1 MPRQFVRGVGVALLL
16 WASVGASAVEQPA
29 PREAPNVSEPVPELP
44 PLASAELPLAPPVAV
59 EVKDKPNDDATAIDL
74 AWRPSP
80 SDTPDSTRVMGYV
93 VRRADAPGGP
103 FAVVGRVFTKGEGK
117 FTDSAFSWKSKDR
130 EPPEPEAPSPG
141 EEEPSAE
148 PSGGIPTDPP
158 AVRADPRGEYYYEV
172 AAFGLGEGRYEESAP
187 SPAGPIAP
195 REYWLD
201 RDQINVLVTTVLCTV
216 VVLGFLGFARRGRDF
231 YVRPIA
237 GLKAVDDAIGRATE
251 MGRPLLFVAGL
262 GGVSDIATVAAMAIL
277 GRIGRTAAEQGT
289 RILVPCRDPMVMT
302 AQREVVKE
310 SYLEAGK
317 PDAYVED
324 DIYFTTDSQF
334 AYVASVAGTMARERP
349 AACFYMGYF
358 YAEALILAEAGAMA
372 GCIQIAGTD
381 AVMQLPFLVT
391 TCDYTLMGEEL
402 YAATAY
408 LTREPRLLGSLKAQ
422 DWLKMAV
429 AVALVGGV
437 VFAGLGQVLHLP
449 ETSWM
454 LKFISL
460 FETK

>member
-1 MPRQFVRGVGVALLL
+1 MPKRSVLGGGVALLL
-16 WASVGASAVEQPA
+16 WASAAASGVEPPA
-29 PREAPNVSEPVPELP
+29 PREAPSVSVPVAELP
-44 PLASAELPLAPPVAV
+44 PLAPAELPLAPPAAV
-59 EVKDKPNDDATAIDL
+59 EAKDKPNDDATAIDL
-74 AWRPSP
+74 SWRPSP
-80 SDTPDSTRVMGYV
+80 DDAPDSQRVMGYV
-93 VRRADAPGGP
+93 VRRAEAPDGP
-103 FAVVGRVFTKGEGK
+103 YVVVGRVFTKGEGK
-117 FTDSAFSWKSKDR
+117 FTDSSFSWKSKDR
-130 EPPEPEAPSPG
+130 EPPESAPPSPG
-141 EEEPSAE
+141 GQGPAAEPSA
-148 PSGGIPTDPP
+148 GIPTDPAP
-158 AVRADPRGEYYYEV
+158 VRADPRGQYYYEV
-172 AAFGLGEGRYEESAP
+172 AAFGLSEGRYEESAP
-187 SPAGPIAP
+187 SRAGPVTP

-201 RDQINVLVTTVLCTV
+201 RDQINVLVGTVLCTI

-429 AVALVGGV
+429 AAALVCGV
-437 VFAGLGQVLHLP
+437 VFAGLGQILHLP

-460 FETK
+460 FETR